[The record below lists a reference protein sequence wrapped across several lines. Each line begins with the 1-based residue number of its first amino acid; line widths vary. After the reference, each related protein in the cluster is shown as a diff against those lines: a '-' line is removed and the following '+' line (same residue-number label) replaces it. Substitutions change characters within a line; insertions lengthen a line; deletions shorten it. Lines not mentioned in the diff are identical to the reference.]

1 MFLQS
6 AKMKIRSLYI
16 SIYLCF
22 ASIQLIGQAPKLRHY
37 KVEDGLPSATVY
49 HVFQDSRDFLWLS
62 TEAGLAR
69 FDGTSFRNYS
79 MDDGLP
85 DNEIFGVFEDS
96 RCRLW
101 LRTYNGKLA
110 YIKNNKIYD
119 YLSDFSLSS
128 LETSHWIVNIFEDSA
143 QNLYFSQHRDGLSI
157 LQKTNYLHFGHNDFK
172 KLLPASKELQVEIL
186 GCYEG
191 TKGEVHIVSN
201 IAEFVLKGEK
211 LHFKRFFDQ
220 TISEFT
226 LLKTGQLVAKTSRS
240 NDLFLIDNKS
250 NALSSHLLIAN
261 DQLKFDVDVLLLN
274 ESELGGIWLGTLGEG
289 VFLLDNL
296 NNNPQIVENYLENQS
311 VSFVTMDKERNVWMS
326 TLGNGIYML
335 SNDKVL
341 TFNTEYGLSD
351 DELFAIT
358 GNDKGDIFIGTQ
370 SGTINYLRPNGSI
383 QILQTGLDSRRY
395 DRIRALALDHKEN
408 LWVGS
413 DAGLVVFGMD
423 NNFEIQNVKS
433 IAINEDNIFIGSSS
447 GLYLIDNQYSTK
459 ELWNDRV
466 NAIAP
471 TRGGKAW
478 LGSNN
483 GLYYYDGKNINIE
496 AGSSL
501 YRYRINDLLVLDND
515 MLCICTAGNGIL
527 IKNGNTVSQLTKK
540 DGLTSNV
547 CTDIYRSADGEIWMA
562 SNRGVSKFSLKN
574 GQPRGIFSYTESE
587 FLSSNEVRGVYVR
600 NDTVWAATS
609 AGLSY
614 IERVSN
620 AEKATLPP
628 TFYITD
634 IRVRGRDAILATDYD
649 LEYYQNDI
657 QVAYTGISYK
667 SGSQVRYRYKLES
680 WTKDW
685 VETSSKVAH
694 FPYLQAGHYVFRIQA
709 ISIDGKMSDER
720 KISFTIR
727 TPWWKTPFFILFAL
741 VTVLGLA
748 GGFIYN
754 NIKNRED
761 KIRLKKQISES
772 ESMALRAQMNPH
784 FIFNALNSIQHFI
797 TMEDEVSANFY
808 LSQFAHLIRRV
819 LENSKTTLISL
830 EDEITTLSIYL
841 KLEALRFEGKFKHE
855 INVAEDVD
863 AYDVELPSMII
874 QPFAE
879 NAIWHGLMPK
889 HEGTP
894 TLIINFKRDAENL
907 ICEIID
913 NGIGRE
919 AASKVSKKNLSAHK
933 STGISNTIKRL
944 DLMSKREK
952 KTARV
957 EFVDLKE
964 GDKPLGTKV
973 IVRIPFLEFDED

>member
-1 MFLQS
+1 
-6 AKMKIRSLYI
+6 MKIKSIYI
-16 SIYLCF
+16 SILLVII
-22 ASIQLIGQAPKLRHY
+22 SIQLTGQAPKLRHY

-49 HVFQDSRDFLWLS
+49 HVFQDSKDFLWLS

-96 RCRLW
+96 RGRLW

-119 YLSDFSLSS
+119 YLSDFSLSL

-143 QNLYFSQHRDGLSI
+143 QNLYFSQHRDGLSV
-157 LQKTNYLHFGHNDFK
+157 LQNTNYRHFEQSDFR
-172 KLLPASKELQVEIL
+172 KLLPESKESQIEIL

-191 TKGEVHIVSN
+191 AKGEVHIVSN

-211 LHFKRFFDQ
+211 LYFKRFFDQ

-226 LLKTGQLVAKTSRS
+226 LLKTGQLVAKTTQS
-240 NDLFLIDNKS
+240 NDLLLIENKP

-261 DQLKFDVDVLLLN
+261 EQLKFDVDVLLLS

-289 VFLLDNL
+289 LFLLDNL
-296 NNNPQIVENYLENQS
+296 DNNPQIVENYLENQS
-311 VSFVTMDKERNVWMS
+311 VSFVTNDKEGNVWMS

-370 SGTINYLRPNGSI
+370 SGTVNYLRPNGSI
-383 QILQTGLDSRRY
+383 QVLQTGLDSRRY
-395 DRIRALALDHKEN
+395 DRIRALALDNNEN

-413 DAGLVVFGMD
+413 DAGLVVFGV
-423 NNFEIQNVKS
+423 NKNFEIQNIKS
-433 IAINEDNIFIGSSS
+433 IAINDEDNIFIGSSS

-459 ELWNDRV
+459 ELWNKRV

-471 TRGGKAW
+471 TKGGKAW

-496 AGSSL
+496 TGSPL

-515 MLCICTAGNGIL
+515 MLCICTAGNGVL
-527 IKNGNTVSQLTKK
+527 IKNGNTVSQVTKK

-547 CTDIYRSADGEIWMA
+547 CTDIYRSTDGEIWMA
-562 SNRGVSKFSLKN
+562 SNRGVSKFSFKN

-620 AEKATLPP
+620 AEKSTLPP

-634 IRVRGRDAILATDYD
+634 IRVRGRDTILATYYD

-667 SGSQVRYRYKLES
+667 SGSQVRYRYRLEG
-680 WTKDW
+680 WTEDW
-685 VETSSKVAH
+685 IETSSKVAH
-694 FPYLQAGHYVFRIQA
+694 FPYLQPGHYVFRIQA

-727 TPWWKTPFFILFAL
+727 TPWWKTPFFILLVL
-741 VTVLGLA
+741 VTVLGLV

-808 LSQFAHLIRRV
+808 LSQFAQLIRRV

-919 AASKVSKKNLSAHK
+919 AASKVSKKNLSAHQ

-944 DLMSKREK
+944 DLMSKRENK
-952 KTARV
+952 KARV

>member
-1 MFLQS
+1 
-6 AKMKIRSLYI
+6 MKIKSIYI
-16 SIYLCF
+16 SILLSII
-22 ASIQLIGQAPKLRHY
+22 SIQLNGQTPKLRHY

-69 FDGTSFRNYS
+69 FDGTTFRNYS

-96 RCRLW
+96 RNRLW

-110 YIKNNKIYD
+110 YIKNNKIYNN
-119 YLSDFSLSS
+119 LSGISLST

-143 QNLYFSQHRDGLSI
+143 QNLYFSQHKDGLSI
-157 LQKTNYLHFGHNDFK
+157 LLKTKFLQFKPSDFR
-172 KLLPASKELQVEIL
+172 KLLNAREELQIEIL

-191 TKGEVHIVSN
+191 KSREVHIVSN
-201 IAEFVLKGEK
+201 VAAFVLENEK
-211 LHFKRFFDQ
+211 LSLQRVFEEP
-220 TISEFT
+220 ISEFT
-226 LLKTGQLVAKTSRS
+226 ILKTGQLVAKTAQS
-240 NDLFLIDNKS
+240 NDLLLIEDKQELN
-250 NALSSHLLIAN
+250 SSHPLITN
-261 DQLKFDVDVLLLN
+261 DQLKFDVDVLLLS

-289 VFLLDNL
+289 LFLLDNL

-311 VSFVTMDKERNVWMS
+311 VSFVTKDKEGNIWMS

-351 DELFAIT
+351 NELFAIT

-423 NNFEIQNVKS
+423 KNFDIQNIKS
-433 IAINEDNIFIGSSS
+433 IAINDKDNIFIGSTG
-447 GLYLIDNQYSTK
+447 GLYLINNQYATK
-459 ELWNDRV
+459 ELWNERV

-471 TRGGKAW
+471 IKDGKAW

-483 GLYYYDGKNINIE
+483 GLYFYDGKTVKIE
-496 AGSSL
+496 VGNPL
-501 YRYRINDLLVLDND
+501 YRYRINDLLVLDNN

-562 SNRGVSKFSLKN
+562 SNRGVSKFSLEN

-620 AEKATLPP
+620 AEKSTLPP

-634 IRVRGRDAILATDYD
+634 IRVNGRDTALTTDYD

-667 SGSQVRYRYKLES
+667 SGSQVRYRYQLEGWS
-680 WTKDW
+680 EDW

-694 FPYLQAGHYVFRIQA
+694 FPYLQSGHYVFRIQA
-709 ISIDGKMSDER
+709 ISIDGKMSEER

-727 TPWWKTPFFILFAL
+727 SPWWKTPFFILS
-741 VTVLGLA
+741 VSIIVLGLA
-748 GGFIYN
+748 GGFINN

-761 KIRLKKQISES
+761 KIQLKKQISES

-797 TMEDEVSANFY
+797 TMEDEVSANYY
-808 LSQFAHLIRRV
+808 LSQFAKLIRRV

-830 EDEITTLSIYL
+830 EDEITTLTIYL
-841 KLEALRFEGKFKHE
+841 KLEALRFEGKFNYE
-855 INVAEDVD
+855 INVEEDID
-863 AYDVELPSMII
+863 TYDVELPSMII

-889 HEGTP
+889 QDGTP
-894 TLIINFKRDAENL
+894 TLIINFKRDVENL
-907 ICEIID
+907 ICEVID

-919 AASKVSKKNLSAHK
+919 AAAKVSKKNLSAHQ

-952 KTARV
+952 KKARV

-964 GDKPLGTKV
+964 GDKSLGTKV